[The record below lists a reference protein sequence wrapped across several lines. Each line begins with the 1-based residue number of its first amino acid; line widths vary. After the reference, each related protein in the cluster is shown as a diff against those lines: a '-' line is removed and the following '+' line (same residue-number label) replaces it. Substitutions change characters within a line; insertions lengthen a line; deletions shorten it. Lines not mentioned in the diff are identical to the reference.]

1 MLLFKW
7 FWWESRFYLWF
18 HLFKYYNSPVNTSN
32 IFYVTFFCGSIEISG
47 INTYNPYSKKCFQ
60 NVSKVFPKCFQDH
73 VLIFFLQTCYI
84 ECCHNFPCFPLQPF
98 LCCASLC
105 CFLGCSH
112 QFVWN
117 VLEWQ
122 LNMSLF
128 HFYIENISVIFSF
141 LQFFFINPIQQQLN
155 AIKSYTLDP

>member
-1 MLLFKW
+1 MLLFKC

-18 HLFKYYNSPVNTSN
+18 HLFKYYNSPVNMSN
-32 IFYVTFFCGSIEISG
+32 MRHFLCHIFPWIYRNLWNKHMQSL
-47 INTYNPYSKKCFQ
+47 FQ
-60 NVSKVFPKCFQDH
+60 KMFPKCFQDD

-84 ECCHNFPCFPLQPF
+84 ECCHNFPCIPLQPF
-98 LCCASLC
+98 LCCAFLC

-141 LQFFFINPIQQQLN
+141 LQFYFINPIQQQLN
-155 AIKSYTLDP
+155 AIKYYTLDP